1 MFDKQM
7 FDTLMFDTSYVR
19 QVKCSTLSNVR
30 QSNVRH
36 VLCSKILMFDKKV
49 RLFNRNFIIIF
60 IIFIIIFNIIFIINK
75 NIIFTIFS
83 TFFGEIEPKND
94 KLNSFDLKCTVF
106 MYFYGESDTF
116 RARFH

>member
-60 IIFIIIFNIIFIINK
+60 IIFIIFLLLFLLLIKIL
-75 NIIFTIFS
+75 IFTIFS

-94 KLNSFDLKCTVF
+94 KINSFDQKCTVF
-106 MYFYGESDTF
+106 VYFYGAFDTF
-116 RARFH
+116 RAQFH